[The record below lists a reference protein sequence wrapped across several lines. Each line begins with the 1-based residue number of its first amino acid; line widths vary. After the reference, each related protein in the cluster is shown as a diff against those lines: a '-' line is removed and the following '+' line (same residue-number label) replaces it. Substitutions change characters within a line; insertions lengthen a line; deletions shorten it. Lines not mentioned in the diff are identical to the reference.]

1 MVQLANQELFTGTPE
16 DDVVSGTGAG
26 DYLFGS
32 DGNDVL
38 SGLGGSDILR
48 GSFGADELYGGDS
61 GDGLEGGPG
70 DDQLLGEDGDD
81 NLRGAG
87 GRDRLDGGV
96 GNDVLSGGYDQDTLI
111 GGAGGDLFVYDETRD
126 SATAAAD
133 RIQDFAPED
142 QIDLSSI
149 DASTGALA
157 GQTFN
162 FIGAGLFT
170 GEGQIRAVAVGGS
183 TLVEINTSGTGGAE
197 LVIELTNGAAV
208 TAANFVLTGNP
219 TDDQSS
225 DDVILG
231 DGGNFS
237 DPAAPRV
244 NDVLSGG
251 AGEDYVHGGAGNDTL
266 HGGADDDIVR
276 GGSGQRHTP
285 RRRRPRCPR
294 LRHRQRKRLW
304 G

>member
-1 MVQLANQELFTGTPE
+1 
-16 DDVVSGTGAG
+16 
-26 DYLFGS
+26 
-32 DGNDVL
+32 
-38 SGLGGSDILR
+38 
-48 GSFGADELYGGDS
+48 
-61 GDGLEGGPG
+61 
-70 DDQLLGEDGDD
+70 
-81 NLRGAG
+81 
-87 GRDRLDGGV
+87 
-96 GNDVLSGGYDQDTLI
+96 
-111 GGAGGDLFVYDETRD
+111 
-126 SATAAAD
+126 
-133 RIQDFAPED
+133 
-142 QIDLSSI
+142 
-149 DASTGALA
+149 
-157 GQTFN
+157 
-162 FIGAGLFT
+162 
-170 GEGQIRAVAVGGS
+170 VAVGGS

-276 GGSGQRHTP
+276 GGSGSDTLQGDDGHDVLD
-285 RRRRPRCPR
+285 CGIGNESAFGGNGNDR
-294 LRHRQRKRLW
+294 LFGGSGGDLLRGQ
-304 G
+304 